1 MFSNKYSNFEAAQEG
16 KANFQKKIA
25 DSAQVKAN
33 QLSPTTHNQAKL
45 CEQGQQTHSPQTLLA
60 YKEKTDLNK
69 ITHIIRH
76 IRNNHPIEL
85 KYDKGTIVID
95 GNINAPYSVYD
106 PRIDKNRAL
115 ARHYQDITC
124 FLEKNNQDYTDN
136 VKDYI
141 DCPIQ
146 GKTNDT
152 NALRDY
158 QKDALE
164 SWLSQN
170 KKGCIILPTGLE
182 RQLLR

>member
-1 MFSNKYSNFEAAQEG
+1 MRAG
-16 KANFQKKIA
+16 PANTFT
-25 DSAQVKAN
+25 AN
-33 QLSPTTHNQAKL
+33 IT
-45 CEQGQQTHSPQTLLA
+45 A

-95 GNINAPYSVYD
+95 GNINTPYSVYD

-170 KKGCIILPTGLE
+170 KKGCIVLPTGAGKDNN
-182 RQLLR
+182 RDKGDYRDKFVNSYHSAHDKFNGTVASVP